1 MSAPLS
7 DFEGQVALAEPIIKL
22 NEEGTA
28 KTKVRGAPPPLSI
41 NPTNQPHHPHHP
53 HHQPHQYPHDRLTR
67 MSCAG
72 TDAGRFGF

>member
-28 KTKVRGAPPPLSI
+28 KTKVRGAPPPLSTPPTNPTI
-41 NPTNQPHHPHHP
+41 PTIPTTNPTN
-53 HHQPHQYPHDRLTR
+53 TR
-67 MSCAG
+67 TTA
-72 TDAGRFGF
+72 